1 MSEHDQSFW
10 EKASTIRLLQR
21 GLALCCLLSLVGAAL
36 AWTDVIG
43 HAHPHFH
50 WVKLPGGL
58 EFNEFTPGFFAA
70 FGFFAYMAIV
80 NTAKVLRMIVMREE
94 DYYGE

>member
-10 EKASTIRLLQR
+10 EKASTIRLLTLALYVGCALAVVGA
-21 GLALCCLLSLVGAAL
+21 GLAYFE
-36 AWTDVIG
+36 VID
-43 HAHPHFH
+43 HPHPHFH

-58 EFNEFTPGFFAA
+58 EFNEFFPGFFAA
-70 FGFFAYMAIV
+70 VGFFAYMTIV
-80 NTAKVLRMIVMREE
+80 NSAKLLRTLVMREE